1 MFRCCF
7 WMLCFR
13 VFFSIVI
20 RVCFEFVAEV
30 IFNHVWGEPAAV
42 QKGHLRC
49 GREKRPFSTGL
60 GG

>member
-1 MFRCCF
+1 
-7 WMLCFR
+7 MLC
-13 VFFSIVI
+13 VYGVFSIVI

-30 IFNHVWGEPAAV
+30 IFNHVWGEPAVV

-49 GREKRPFSTGL
+49 GREKRPFSNGL